1 MYFDYFNIIDL
12 MGSMPDG
19 TKAIEIKE
27 GINASVTVTLKIPI
41 QAKKYITYSRIYK
54 RAVQE
59 HQLAE
64 PDIDRNVGAI
74 IENRF
79 NITIYPFLKSTQGTP
94 SYRVGHL

>member
-19 TKAIEIKE
+19 TRQLKLRRYYARI
-27 GINASVTVTLKIPI
+27 VTVAFNTNTN
-41 QAKKYITYSRIYK
+41 QRKYITYSGIYK

-64 PDIDRNVGAI
+64 THLML
-74 IENRF
+74 IECE
-79 NITIYPFLKSTQGTP
+79 
-94 SYRVGHL
+94 